1 MFIPTTPFEYARLID
16 ATDRVR
22 RTRTKPSGGRVRRL
36 TRDRSA
42 R

>member
-1 MFIPTTPFEYARLID
+1 MLIPTTPFEYLRLID

-22 RTRTKPSGGRVRRL
+22 RTHPGPSGNRVRRL